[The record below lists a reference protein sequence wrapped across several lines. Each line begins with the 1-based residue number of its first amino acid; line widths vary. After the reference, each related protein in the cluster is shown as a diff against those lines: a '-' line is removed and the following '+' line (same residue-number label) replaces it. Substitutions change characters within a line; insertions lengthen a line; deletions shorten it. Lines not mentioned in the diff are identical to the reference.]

1 MSPDVQ
7 QHINVAQFEEL
18 RDLLEED
25 FNDLI
30 QTYINDSE
38 IRLTELDN
46 AYHNNDNRLGFE
58 AAHSLKGA
66 SSNLGATTL
75 SELCYQLQEVCRNN
89 QIQEH
94 RELVDEVIAECRAV
108 NTHTK
113 QLLAQ

>member
-94 RELVDEVIAECRAV
+94 RELVDAVIAECRAV